1 MNPEKPA
8 LIIERAILQESIR
21 RLRKAA
27 KQSSEP
33 VCLEYANRAL
43 TISWAGSSEQVPAN
57 GEWPDKVYVP
67 AGWLRALAKA
77 LPAADPLNLRAADGR
92 VYTESLSCPVVDPAA
107 ESELISAQD
116 RERRIS
122 KAAAALKPFRVGR
135 EDVEYLVDRSEL
147 AGGHHY
153 HPDEDRLLKS
163 VAEAWASLAVF
174 GVGADEIYRLV
185 QQQIRQGWTSG
196 GRSA

>member
-1 MNPEKPA
+1 MNPQRVA
-8 LIIERAILQESIR
+8 LTIERAILQESTR

-33 VCLEYANRAL
+33 VCLEYTNGAL
-43 TISWAGSSEQVPAN
+43 TISWAGCSEQVPAN
-57 GEWPDKVYVP
+57 GEWPDKVHVP
-67 AGWLRALAKA
+67 AGWIRALAKA
-77 LPAADPLNLRAADGR
+77 LPAAEPLTLRLADNR
-92 VYTESLSCPVVDPAA
+92 LYTESLSCPLVDPAA
-107 ESELISAQD
+107 ESDLVSAQD

-122 KAAAALKPFRVGR
+122 KAAGALKAFRIGT
-135 EDVEYLVDRSEL
+135 EEIEYLVDRAAL
-147 AGGHHY
+147 AESHRY

-163 VAEAWASLAVF
+163 VAEAWSLLAVF

-196 GRSA
+196 DRSA